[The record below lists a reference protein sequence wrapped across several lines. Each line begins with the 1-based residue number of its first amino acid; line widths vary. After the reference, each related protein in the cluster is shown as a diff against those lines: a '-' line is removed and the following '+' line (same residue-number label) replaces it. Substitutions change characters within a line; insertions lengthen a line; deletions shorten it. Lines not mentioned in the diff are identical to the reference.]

1 MAKILVS
8 DPLSKE
14 GVEMLQKG
22 GHEVEEHFE
31 LKPEEL
37 MERISQYDGIIVR
50 GATKVTGKVI
60 EAGKRLRVIARAGV
74 GLDNID
80 QEAARRRGIRILNT
94 PEATSISVAELTIGH
109 LLALFRAIPYGT
121 ATLKEGK
128 WEKKKMMGRELAG
141 KTLGLIGFGRIGTE
155 VAKRILG
162 LEMKVIAFT
171 IPLQSEADL
180 DVEFVSLDELLRR
193 SDVISLH
200 LPLTP
205 ETHHLISINEFQ
217 LMKKGVVIVNCARG
231 GVVDEEALYH
241 ALQSGKVAGA
251 ALDVFE
257 KEPPQVDKLL
267 QLENVI
273 GTPHIGAAT
282 EEGQYRAGIDVAR
295 KVLEF
300 FKEKS
305 SNKS

>member
-8 DPLSKE
+8 DPIAKE
-14 GVEMLQKG
+14 GVEILRKG
-22 GHEVEEHFE
+22 GLEVEERLE

-37 MERISQYDGIIVR
+37 LQCVPLYDGMIVR
-50 GATKVTGKVI
+50 GATKVTKEI
-60 EAGKRLRVIARAGV
+60 IQAGKKLKLIARAGV

-80 QEAARRRGIRILNT
+80 QEAAKKRKIRVLNT
-94 PEATSISVAELTIGH
+94 PEATSISVAELTLGH

-121 ATLKEGK
+121 ASLKEGK
-128 WEKKKMMGRELAG
+128 WEKKRLMGREVAG
-141 KTLGLIGFGRIGTE
+141 KSLGIIGVGRIGRE
-155 VAKRILG
+155 VAKRALA
-162 LEMKVIAFT
+162 LEMKILAYPKPKKIKKDSEIEFL
-171 IPLQSEADL
+171 PLKE
-180 DVEFVSLDELLRR
+180 VLRR

-205 ETHHLISINEFQ
+205 ETHHILSREEFQ
-217 LMKKGVVIVNCARG
+217 QMKEGVFVVNCARG
-231 GVVDEEALYH
+231 GVVDEEALYE

-257 KEPPQVDKLL
+257 KEPPKGNKLL
-267 QLENVI
+267 SLESVI

-282 EEGQYRAGIDVAR
+282 EEGQYRAGIEVAK

-300 FKEKS
+300 FK
-305 SNKS
+305 NRI